1 VVLTFFAGGT
11 VKRFGLVSLVAAA
24 LVAVPTGVAQ
34 AGVVTP
40 QHDVVCTTSI
50 GGARANGT
58 TGVVVSGTVRCN
70 ASVDVAVT
78 TIQLQIYEGG
88 QWRLYGNS
96 SSTASTAA
104 NINISDSAARKPG
117 CWAYRG
123 VITRE
128 AFHHNWGTTT
138 KYGESASFC
147 G

>member
-1 VVLTFFAGGT
+1 M
-11 VKRFGLVSLVAAA
+11 
-24 LVAVPTGVAQ
+24 
-34 AGVVTP
+34 
-40 QHDVVCTTSI
+40 
-50 GGARANGT
+50 N
-58 TGVVVSGTVRCN
+58 GTVRCN
-70 ASVDVAVT
+70 ASVDVALT

-96 SSTASTAA
+96 SSTSSTAA
-104 NINISDSAARKPG
+104 NINISDSAARKSG

-128 AFHHNWGTTT
+128 ALHHNWGTTT